1 MQTIIEVSARSV
13 YGSTFLY
20 PANDQAVRLAALV
33 GTKTLTMTTLRL
45 AQSMGFSVNVTGA
58 DSALVARLLKEFA
71 S

>member
-1 MQTIIEVSARSV
+1 MQTTIEVLPKSV
-13 YGSTFLY
+13 YGSLFLY
-20 PANDQAVRLAALV
+20 PANDQAARLAALV

-45 AQSMGFSVNVTGA
+45 AQSMGFTVSVTGA